1 MLTLLWE
8 LLLRCILKDAI
19 IYSYVCVYIYIHLL
33 LNVAADK
40 TISKVQWIYNRI
52 DCCILIL
59 PPSNPTDQ
67 FVYLSE

>member
-8 LLLRCILKDAI
+8 LLLHCILKDAI
-19 IYSYVCVYIYIHLL
+19 TYSYVCVYIYTCYLMLL
-33 LNVAADK
+33 LIK